1 MNMIDDK
8 ITIKLNEES
17 VVYDARLD
25 MGAIAETQHFFKL
38 RNDFMTVP
46 EILKWVGKGDFM
58 VVNELIIQSILRCHK
73 QLNRD
78 DIITNLK
85 FREMPKIHEYLNSL
99 LEKAMPA
106 KENDSEDEIENIEE
120 KQDD

>member
-1 MNMIDDK
+1 MIDDK

-25 MGAIAETQHFFKL
+25 MGAIAETQHFFKQ
-38 RNDFMTVP
+38 RNDFMAVP

-73 QLNRD
+73 QLNRED
-78 DIITNLK
+78 VITNLK
-85 FREMPKIHEYLNSL
+85 FREMPKIHEYLNLL

-106 KENDSEDEIENIEE
+106 KEKNNSEDEIEDIEE

>member
-1 MNMIDDK
+1 MIDDK

-46 EILKWVGKGDFM
+46 EVLKWVGKGDFM

-73 QLNRD
+73 QLNRE

-85 FREMPKIHEYLNSL
+85 FREMPKIHEYLNL
-99 LEKAMPA
+99 LLDKAMPA
-106 KENDSEDEIENIEE
+106 KEKNNGEDEIEDIEE

>member
-1 MNMIDDK
+1 MIDDK

-46 EILKWVGKGDFM
+46 EVLKWVGKGDFM

-73 QLNRD
+73 QLNRE

-85 FREMPKIHEYLNSL
+85 FREMPKIHEYLNLL

-106 KENDSEDEIENIEE
+106 KEKNNGEDEIEDTEE